1 MCLTT
6 LLLHFINLQTVIVS
20 HQVPITVPGDIQIN
34 KYSVADL
41 KALIILWRKRQ
52 GNLTVTMQI
61 FNVLTECG
69 MRTVSGKFLLRK
81 QT

>member
-34 KYSVADL
+34 KYSV
-41 KALIILWRKRQ
+41 
-52 GNLTVTMQI
+52 LTSR
-61 FNVLTECG
+61 LLLS
-69 MRTVSGKFLLRK
+69 SGEKDK
-81 QT
+81 ET